1 MEKEMTTE
9 TEVMQGTLVE
19 AIEGVVQSVQEEI
32 KPYTLRPLK
41 SKDLFPMMKI
51 ISCIKISK
59 FSDCFSPD
67 ATKRLIEKSKQNQN
81 ITMEDVEEIGMGVA
95 LEIGDVILANL
106 PNAEKYIYQLLSN
119 LSGMTVKEL
128 EDMNPGMFFA
138 MIMDVV
144 RQSGFADFFKVA
156 LKSIG

>member
-9 TEVMQGTLVE
+9 TEVMQGTVE
-19 AIEGVVQSVQEEI
+19 KHVQEEK
-32 KPYTLRPLK
+32 KPYTLRTLK
-41 SKDLFPMMKI
+41 SKDIFPMMKI
-51 ISCIKISK
+51 ISSVGISK
-59 FSDCFSPD
+59 FSDCFSSD

-81 ITMEDVEEIGMGVA
+81 ITMEDVEELGMGIA
-95 LEIGDVILANL
+95 FEIGDVILSNL

-128 EDMNPGMFFA
+128 EDMNPGTFIA

>member
-1 MEKEMTTE
+1 
-9 TEVMQGTLVE
+9 
-19 AIEGVVQSVQEEI
+19 
-32 KPYTLRPLK
+32 
-41 SKDLFPMMKI
+41 MKI

-59 FSDCFSPD
+59 FSDCFSSD
-67 ATKRLIEKSKQNQN
+67 EAKRLIEKSMQNQK
-81 ITMEDVEEIGMGVA
+81 ITMKDVEELGMGIA
-95 LEIGDVILANL
+95 FEIGDVILENL

-128 EDMNPGMFFA
+128 EDMNPGMFLT

-144 RQSGFADFFKVA
+144 KQSGFADFFKVA

>member
-9 TEVMQGTLVE
+9 TEVMHGTVE
-19 AIEGVVQSVQEEI
+19 EAVQEEI

-59 FSDCFSPD
+59 FSDCFSSD

-95 LEIGDVILANL
+95 LEICDVILANL

>member
-1 MEKEMTTE
+1 MENEMTTE
-9 TEVMQGTLVE
+9 TEAMQGTVE
-19 AIEGVVQSVQEEI
+19 EAVQEEK

-41 SKDLFPMMKI
+41 STDLFPMMKI

-59 FSDCFSPD
+59 FSDCFSSD
-67 ATKRLIEKSKQNQN
+67 SAKKLIEKAKTKEKIQV
-81 ITMEDVEEIGMGVA
+81 EDVDAIGMSVA

-128 EDMNPGMFFA
+128 EDMNPGTFFA

>member
-19 AIEGVVQSVQEEI
+19 AVQEEK
-32 KPYTLRPLK
+32 KPYTLRALN
-41 SKDLFPMMKI
+41 SKDIFPMMKI

-59 FSDCFSPD
+59 FSDCFSSD
-67 ATKRLIEKSKQNQN
+67 EAKRLIEKSKQNQN
-81 ITMEDVEEIGMGVA
+81 ITMEDVEEIGMGVE

-128 EDMNPGMFFA
+128 EDMNPEMFLT

-144 RQSGFADFFKVA
+144 KQSGFADFFKVA

>member
-9 TEVMQGTLVE
+9 TEVMQGTVE
-19 AIEGVVQSVQEEI
+19 EAVQEEK
-32 KPYTLRPLK
+32 KPYTLRALN
-41 SKDLFPMMKI
+41 SKDIFPMMKI

-59 FSDCFSPD
+59 FSDCFSSD
-67 ATKRLIEKSKQNQN
+67 EAMQNQK
-81 ITMEDVEEIGMGVA
+81 ITMKDVEELGMGIA
-95 LEIGDVILANL
+95 FEIGDVILENL

-128 EDMNPGMFFA
+128 EDMNPGMFLT

-144 RQSGFADFFKVA
+144 KQSGFADFFKVA

>member
-9 TEVMQGTLVE
+9 TEVMQGTVE
-19 AIEGVVQSVQEEI
+19 EAVQEEK
-32 KPYTLRPLK
+32 KPYTLRALN
-41 SKDLFPMMKI
+41 SKDIFPMMKI

-59 FSDCFSPD
+59 FSDCFSSD
-67 ATKRLIEKSKQNQN
+67 EAKRLIEKSMQNQK
-81 ITMEDVEEIGMGVA
+81 ITMKDVEELGMGIA
-95 LEIGDVILANL
+95 FEIGDVILE
-106 PNAEKYIYQLLSN
+106 NAEKYIYQLLSN

-128 EDMNPGMFFA
+128 EDMNPGMFLT

-144 RQSGFADFFKVA
+144 KQSGFADFFKVA

>member
-51 ISCIKISK
+51 ISCIKINK
-59 FSDCFSPD
+59 FSDCFSSD

-128 EDMNPGMFFA
+128 EDMNPGMFLT

>member
-9 TEVMQGTLVE
+9 TEVMQGTVE
-19 AIEGVVQSVQEEI
+19 EAVQEEK
-32 KPYTLRPLK
+32 KPYTLRALN
-41 SKDLFPMMKI
+41 SKDIFPMMKI

-59 FSDCFSPD
+59 FSDCFSSD
-67 ATKRLIEKSKQNQN
+67 ESMQNQK
-81 ITMEDVEEIGMGVA
+81 ITMKDVEELGMGIA
-95 LEIGDVILANL
+95 FEIGDVILENL

-128 EDMNPGMFFA
+128 EDMNPGMFLT

-144 RQSGFADFFKVA
+144 KQSGFADFFKVA

>member
-9 TEVMQGTLVE
+9 TEVMQGTVE
-19 AIEGVVQSVQEEI
+19 EEK
-32 KPYTLRPLK
+32 KPYTLRALN
-41 SKDLFPMMKI
+41 SKDIFPMMKI

-59 FSDCFSPD
+59 FSDCFSSD
-67 ATKRLIEKSKQNQN
+67 EAKRLIEKSMQNQK
-81 ITMEDVEEIGMGVA
+81 ITMKDVEELGMGIA
-95 LEIGDVILANL
+95 FEIGDVILENL

-128 EDMNPGMFFA
+128 EDMNPGMFLT

-144 RQSGFADFFKVA
+144 KQSGFADFFKVA

>member
-9 TEVMQGTLVE
+9 TEVMQGTVE
-19 AIEGVVQSVQEEI
+19 EHVQEEK
-32 KPYTLRPLK
+32 KPYTLRTLK
-41 SKDLFPMMKI
+41 SKDIFPMMKI
-51 ISCIKISK
+51 ISSVGISK
-59 FSDCFSPD
+59 FSDCFSSD

>member
-9 TEVMQGTLVE
+9 TEVMQGTVE
-19 AIEGVVQSVQEEI
+19 EAVQEEK

-51 ISCIKISK
+51 ISSVGISK
-59 FSDCFSPD
+59 FSDCFSSD
-67 ATKRLIEKSKQNQN
+67 SAKELIEKAKAKEKIQA
-81 ITMEDVEEIGMGVA
+81 EDVEAIGMSVA
-95 LEIGDVILANL
+95 FEVGEIIMSNL
-106 PNAEKYIYQLLSN
+106 PNAERYIYQLLSN
-119 LSGMTVKEL
+119 LSGMSVKEL
-128 EDMNPGMFFA
+128 EDLDMGVFFA

>member
-9 TEVMQGTLVE
+9 TEVMQGTVE
-19 AIEGVVQSVQEEI
+19 EAVQEEK

-59 FSDCFSPD
+59 FSDCFSSD
-67 ATKRLIEKSKQNQN
+67 ATKRLIEKSKQN

-144 RQSGFADFFKVA
+144 RQSGFTDFFKVA

>member
-1 MEKEMTTE
+1 MLRNQKVLKMKK
-9 TEVMQGTLVE
+9 LYRKKK
-19 AIEGVVQSVQEEI
+19 
-32 KPYTLRPLK
+32 KPYTLRALN
-41 SKDLFPMMKI
+41 SKDIFPMMKI

-59 FSDCFSPD
+59 FSDCFSSD
-67 ATKRLIEKSKQNQN
+67 EAKRLIEKSMQNQK
-81 ITMEDVEEIGMGVA
+81 ITMKDVEELGMGIA
-95 LEIGDVILANL
+95 FEIGDVILENL

-128 EDMNPGMFFA
+128 EDMNPEMFLT

-144 RQSGFADFFKVA
+144 KQSGFVRFFKVA

>member
-1 MEKEMTTE
+1 MTTE
-9 TEVMQGTLVE
+9 TEVMQGTVE
-19 AIEGVVQSVQEEI
+19 KHVQEEK
-32 KPYTLRPLK
+32 KPYTLRTLK
-41 SKDLFPMMKI
+41 SKDIFPMMKI
-51 ISCIKISK
+51 ISSVGISK
-59 FSDCFSPD
+59 FSDCFSSD

-81 ITMEDVEEIGMGVA
+81 ITMEDVEELGMGIA
-95 LEIGDVILANL
+95 FEIGDVILSNL

-128 EDMNPGMFFA
+128 EDMNPGTFIA